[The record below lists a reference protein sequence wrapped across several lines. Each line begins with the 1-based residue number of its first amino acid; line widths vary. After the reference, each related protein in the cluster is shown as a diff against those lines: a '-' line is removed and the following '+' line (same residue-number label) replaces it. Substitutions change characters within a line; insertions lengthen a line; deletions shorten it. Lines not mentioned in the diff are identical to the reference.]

1 MVYNLTRYNVVLY
14 NVTRCIVIV
23 YNVIRYS
30 VMIYN
35 VIRYNVGLVTFG
47 YPNFEIL
54 NNVVVAATRNSLRTV
69 SIRYFLL
76 D

>member
-1 MVYNLTRYNVVLY
+1 MIYNVVRYNVILC
-14 NVTRCIVIV
+14 NVTRLIVIV
-23 YNVIRYS
+23 YNVIRYNETL
-30 VMIYN
+30 YN